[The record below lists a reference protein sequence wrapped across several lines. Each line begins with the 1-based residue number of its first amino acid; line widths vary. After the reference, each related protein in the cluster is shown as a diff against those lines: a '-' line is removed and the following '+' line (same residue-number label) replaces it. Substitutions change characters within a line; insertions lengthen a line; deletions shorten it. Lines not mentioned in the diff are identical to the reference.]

1 MQDDLNMAIQMYRH
15 ALTHLQEKIE
25 SKKWEKLP
33 KSQALLDQ
41 ASDTLRSHLGQG
53 VVERHTQ
60 NDLMQL
66 SLQHRRV
73 MRQLNQHMQ
82 RVQENLQYVE
92 KGLNKVRDMSEFAV
106 NNLQT
111 SS

>member
-1 MQDDLNMAIQMYRH
+1 MQDNLNMAIQTYRH
-15 ALTHLQEKIE
+15 ALDMLQKNIE
-25 SKKWEKLP
+25 SKKWDALP

-53 VVERHTQ
+53 IVEPVIQ
-60 NDLMQL
+60 DDLMQL

-82 RVQENLQYVE
+82 RVNEDLQYVE
-92 KGLNKVRDMSEFAV
+92 KGLNKARYMTEFV
-106 NNLQT
+106 ENDLQIP
-111 SS
+111 S

>member
-1 MQDDLNMAIQMYRH
+1 MQDSLNMAIQRYRH
-15 ALTHLQEKIE
+15 VLAQLQDIIE

-33 KSQALLDQ
+33 KSQAMLDQ
-41 ASDTLRSHLGQG
+41 ASDTLRSHLEQG
-53 VVERHTQ
+53 AVEQRIQ

-73 MRQLNQHMQ
+73 TRQLNQHMQ
-82 RVQENLQYVE
+82 RVQEALQYVE
-92 KGLNKVRDMSEFAV
+92 KGLNKVRYMSEFTE